1 MAIIDDR
8 SSTIV
13 IKVIVSL
20 STTVENK
27 LEDSEIEE
35 KKTDINERS
44 SSTNGVS
51 SSSSLWS
58 LKSNNESTPV
68 AAGFHIISN
77 NAIK

>member
-44 SSTNGVS
+44 SSTNGLSLS
-51 SSSSLWS
+51 SS

-68 AAGFHIISN
+68 AAGFHKISN